1 MATAALQKKPN
12 LIEDQRGAVMLTG
25 LFMSCFLIGS
35 LWFAIGIGDTVVF
48 RDRMQEAADHG
59 AFTSA
64 ALHAK
69 GMNFISACNLV
80 LLALVA
86 VHIILGIIH
95 DILLAVCIVSLGF
108 GCGAWLTARRI
119 WTGYF
124 KVLKPA
130 AKAIHVAEV
139 LAAYGYPY
147 IGAYKGY
154 STGSTY
160 GGRKHGRDAGEVTV
174 IPMGSSMIPGVAM
187 RSKKK
192 GLPVEGKPM
201 KQLCKKL
208 SNMILDLG
216 IQASGRSP
224 RGKVM
229 RIFRSIVGGVVEFRY
244 CNDLGTAT
252 GRLGQMDYDKM
263 LQEGNKAID
272 EVNKDIQAQ
281 NQQQQQQQQN
291 GGGGGGG
298 SLQQELQK
306 VQTGTGSSKGGL
318 DPGFDGFWGEEGPL
332 LPWGPARNGSPWMQ
346 VWALN
351 MMPEISDTEGP
362 KVAVGAGTKRMGAVR
377 ATITPRPTTTVYPA
391 QSEFYFDCTK
401 GWADEECNFDDNAGY
416 QVKWR
421 ARLRRVDLPG
431 IGTMLGGWLGE
442 MLGNL
447 KSYKD
452 FKDNAVGN
460 ALKRVLGSGGGAN
473 GATKGVGEALN
484 VFLETPAKKFLRDM
498 GANFD
503 PTLPDIYH

>member
-1 MATAALQKKPN
+1 MSAAAERPN
-12 LIEDQRGAVMLTG
+12 LMQDQRGAVMLTG

-35 LWFAIGIGDTVVF
+35 LWFVIGIGDTVVF

-69 GMNFISACNLV
+69 GMNFISACNLI

-154 STGSTY
+154 STGSKY
-160 GGRKHGRDAGEVTV
+160 GGTKHGRDAGDVTV
-174 IPMGSSMIPGVAM
+174 VPLGASMVPGVAM

-216 IQASGRSP
+216 IKASGRNPS
-224 RGKVM
+224 GKVM

-244 CNDLGTAT
+244 CNDLGTASA
-252 GRLGQMDYDKM
+252 RLGQMDYDKM
-263 LQEGNKAID
+263 LQEGNKGVEEA
-272 EVNKDIQAQ
+272 NKEIQQ
-281 NQQQQQQQQN
+281 RNQQRQQQNQN
-291 GGGGGGG
+291 GGGGGGALE
-298 SLQQELQK
+298 SELQK

-332 LPWGPARNGSPWMQ
+332 LPWGPARNGSGWMQ
-346 VWALN
+346 VWSLN
-351 MMPEISDTEGP
+351 MRPEITDKEGP
-362 KVAVGAGTKRMGAVR
+362 KVGVAVGTKGMAAARLG
-377 ATITPRPTTTVYPA
+377 ITQKPSTLVYPA
-391 QSEFYFDCTK
+391 QAEFYFDCTK
-401 GWADEECNFDDNAGY
+401 DWGNEECNFDDNAGY

-447 KSYKD
+447 KSYKG
-452 FKDNAVGN
+452 FKDNAVANAMRRVFGNGN
-460 ALKRVLGSGGGAN
+460 AAN
-473 GATKGVGEALN
+473 GARGGISEALN
-484 VFLETPAKKFLRDM
+484 VFLETPAKKFLRDL
-498 GANFD
+498 GGNFD